1 MKKQIIVAALMGIV
15 IAIVALGVGMRFLM
29 PAPANAVNQ
38 TAARGQGNGG
48 RWQTDAAQQPRG
60 GQGQGQ
66 GAAAQGVQWTT
77 VQGAVMS
84 VDQIAMTVQTA
95 KGEQIVIQNRPWTF
109 ALEQKFAAKVGD
121 TISMSGFYQNGQFE
135 IGQMQNVTT
144 GATVQVRDQSG
155 RPNWAGRGN
164 GYNASVN

>member
-1 MKKQIIVAALMGIV
+1 MKKQILMATLIGTV
-15 IAIVALGVGMRFLM
+15 IAIIALGVGMRFLM
-29 PAPANAVNQ
+29 PAPANVANQ

-48 RWQTDAAQQPRG
+48 RWQTDAAQPRG
-60 GQGQGQ
+60 GGQ

-77 VQGAVMS
+77 VQGTVMS
-84 VDQIAMTVQTA
+84 VDSVAMTVQTA
-95 KGEQIVIQNRPWTF
+95 KGEQIVLQNRPWTF

-121 TISMSGFYQNGQFE
+121 TVSMSGFYQNGQFE
-135 IGQMQNVTT
+135 VGQLQNVTT
-144 GATVQVRDQSG
+144 GATAQVRDQSG